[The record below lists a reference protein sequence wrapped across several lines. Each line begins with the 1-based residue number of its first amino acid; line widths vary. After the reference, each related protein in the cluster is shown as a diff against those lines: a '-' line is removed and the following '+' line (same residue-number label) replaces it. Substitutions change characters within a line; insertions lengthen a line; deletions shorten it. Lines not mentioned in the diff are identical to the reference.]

1 MLSATE
7 AHVDIAGAC
16 MYWACLLQMLR
27 LPAGLRDQRLA
38 APEPRGTHLVLL
50 DGCRFTQQRL
60 ESGSL

>member
-1 MLSATE
+1 M
-7 AHVDIAGAC
+7 C
-16 MYWACLLQMLR
+16 WACLLQMLR